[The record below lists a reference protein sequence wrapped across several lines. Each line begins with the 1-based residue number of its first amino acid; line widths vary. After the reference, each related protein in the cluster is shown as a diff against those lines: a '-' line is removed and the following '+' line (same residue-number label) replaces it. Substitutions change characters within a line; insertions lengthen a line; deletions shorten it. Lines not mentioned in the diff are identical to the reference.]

1 MLFDKL
7 EETNS
12 LKDTNHLSLLPP
24 PKKKKNNLNSIP
36 NKMAVSSKNTP
47 VPDDFMAEFYKIFK
61 EEVILKYSQTITNI
75 QENKEEGNFIAYN
88 A

>member
-24 PKKKKNNLNSIP
+24 PKKNNLNSIP
-36 NKMAVSSKNTP
+36 NMAVFSKNTP